1 MDEYSEKFNKELEN
15 IKKNQMELKN
25 TITEIKNTL
34 EGLNSRL
41 YDTEELEDSIV
52 QITQAEQKKKKK
64 LFFK

>member
-1 MDEYSEKFNKELEN
+1 
-15 IKKNQMELKN
+15 MELKN

-52 QITQAEQKKKKK
+52 QITQAEQKKN
-64 LFFK
+64 